1 MNTTTKQD
9 TEGGEEHFPY
19 FYMKNNLDFMPVNF
33 RVSTFRNTGEKNSF
47 DPDSALSL
55 WMLAKIAGVRCHL

>member
-1 MNTTTKQD
+1 MNIITKQD

-55 WMLAKIAGVRCHL
+55 